1 MATIPEVRD
10 RLRELAHELAAPEL
24 ETLARE
30 LERRP
35 PVRRSPGGSAPMT
48 PDLADAIRAD
58 VAANPDATMAE
69 IGARHNVNQGRV
81 SELLAG
87 KRT

>member
-1 MATIPEVRD
+1 MAGVPYVRD

-35 PVRRSPGGSAPMT
+35 PVRRAPVSSEPMT
-48 PDLADAIRAD
+48 PELADAIRAD
-58 VAANPDATMAE
+58 AAANPDATMSE
-69 IGARHNVNQGRV
+69 IAARYNVNPGRV
-81 SELLAG
+81 SEVLAG
-87 KRT
+87 KRA

>member
-1 MATIPEVRD
+1 MAGIPYVRD

-24 ETLARE
+24 ETLARD

-35 PVRRSPGGSAPMT
+35 PVRRAPASSEPMT
-48 PDLADAIRAD
+48 PELADAIRAD

-81 SELLAG
+81 SEVLAG